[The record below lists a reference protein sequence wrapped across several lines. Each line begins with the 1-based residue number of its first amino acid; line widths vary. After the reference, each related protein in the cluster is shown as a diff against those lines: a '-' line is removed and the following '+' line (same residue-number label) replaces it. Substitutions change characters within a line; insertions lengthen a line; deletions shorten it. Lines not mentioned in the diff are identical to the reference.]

1 MTDVTGHCHPDFE
14 AVAEALATNLA
25 DGQELGEAV
34 AVMVDGELV
43 VDLWG
48 GHRDGARSKPWEEDT
63 TVCVFSV
70 GKPVAALPLLRLIDS
85 GAVGLENR
93 VAEYWPEYAKAG
105 KEATTIDHVLSHQAG
120 LPGAFGAPRGAAYDW
135 TAMVEAIQAA
145 RPMTPPGEGG
155 CYHTF
160 TYGHLVGEIF
170 RRVDGRSLGQ
180 AVRED
185 IAEPLDIALAFGLDA
200 EARAATADVVWT
212 PGDPLLEAITDSD
225 SLIGRCWAPLPLG
238 PGEEDFNT
246 ERFRAAEMPAFN
258 CHGSAR
264 GVARLYAVLADD
276 LRGEGERLLS
286 RRMAGIAVE
295 ERWRHVDAL
304 GLDCRMARGFRLAN
318 DYAPFSGNPASFGHT
333 GIGGALG
340 FADSNRRL
348 GFGFTPN
355 RLAPGPGASPYA
367 ERLVDAVMR
376 ALG

>member
-1 MTDVTGHCHPDFE
+1 M
-14 AVAEALATNLA
+14 
-25 DGQELGEAV
+25 
-34 AVMVDGELV
+34 
-43 VDLWG
+43 
-48 GHRDGARSKPWEEDT
+48 
-63 TVCVFSV
+63 
-70 GKPVAALPLLRLIDS
+70 
-85 GAVGLENR
+85 
-93 VAEYWPEYAKAG
+93 AEYWPEYAKAG

-238 PGEEDFNT
+238 PGRGRLQHGAFPRPRRCPPSTVMAAREGW
-246 ERFRAAEMPAFN
+246 RASTPCWPTTFA
-258 CHGSAR
+258 AR
-264 GVARLYAVLADD
+264 AK
-276 LRGEGERLLS
+276 RLLS